1 MANGFESRLIEW
13 LRTATSVRD
22 DRSSE
27 RTSTSAGISL
37 PAWFAPETAERPG
50 HYPFSR
56 GISERG
62 YLDQPWVMGMYS
74 GYATPRET
82 NARFKALLTAGQ
94 TGLSVALDLPTQIGV
109 DSDHP
114 LATGEVGKVGVPL
127 NSVDDM
133 LTLLDGLP
141 LDRIRQI
148 RTTAN
153 GIGPIFLAFVLVA
166 LDELGIDPTAF
177 QLSIQNDP
185 LKEYTARGAWV
196 FPPRPALKFA
206 VDAVE
211 FAASRYP
218 GWQPNWFSGYH
229 IRDSGGTAIH
239 EVAISMANGI
249 AYIEEALGR
258 GLSIEQLAPQM
269 FLFLAGGVDVFE
281 EAAKFRAARRL
292 WARLLHEYYGASP
305 EKCAMRIFCYTLGG
319 ALWAQEPS
327 NNIVRISYQALA
339 AALGGVQTLATSSW
353 DEAHGLPT
361 QESATLAL
369 RTQQIIAFETGTTN
383 VVDPLG
389 GSYYVEA
396 LTDAIEADAM
406 AALADIMERGG
417 AVAGIESGHIAA
429 MLAEA
434 SYKDFQD
441 VEAGRRKVLGVN
453 LFANEDAVPTDGE
466 FAMPANVAEQAVSAL
481 AETRSRRDDRAVAAA
496 LAAVT
501 AAAQAN
507 VNTVPALLD
516 AVRQRASMGEIVDAL
531 AVVWGRYSTNE
542 EGLD

>member
-1 MANGFESRLIEW
+1 MASASDSRLLEW
-13 LRTATSVRD
+13 LRSARPGLQKLPI
-22 DRSSE
+22 E
-27 RTSTSAGISL
+27 RQSTSAGIPL

-82 NARFKALLTAGQ
+82 NARFKALLAAGQ

-114 LATGEVGKVGVPL
+114 LAAGEVGKVGVPL

-133 LTLLDGLP
+133 LALLDGLP
-141 LDRIRQI
+141 LDRIRQM

-153 GIGPIFLAFVLVA
+153 GMGPIFLAFVLVA
-166 LDELGIDPTAF
+166 LEELGIDPAVF

-211 FAASRYP
+211 YAASRYP

-229 IRDSGGTAIH
+229 IRDTGGTAIH
-239 EVAISMANGI
+239 EVAVSMANGI

-258 GLSIEQLAPQM
+258 GLSIDQLAPQM
-269 FLFLAGGVDVFE
+269 FLFLAGGVDIFE

-292 WARLLHEYYGASP
+292 WARLLHEHYGASR

-319 ALWAQEPS
+319 ALQAQEPS

-339 AALGGVQTLATSSW
+339 AALGGAQTLATSSW
-353 DEAHGLPT
+353 DEAHSLPT

-396 LTDAIEADAM
+396 LTDSIEAEAM
-406 AALADIMERGG
+406 VALADIMERGG

-429 MLAEA
+429 MLADA

-441 VEAGRRKVLGVN
+441 VETGRRKVLGVN
-453 LFANEDAVPTDGE
+453 LYASDDAVPVDGE
-466 FAMPANVAEQAVSAL
+466 FIMPANIAEQAIAAL
-481 AETRSRRDDRAVAAA
+481 DKTRTGRDGSAVAAT

-501 AAAQAN
+501 AAARADI
-507 VNTVPALLD
+507 NTVPALLD
-516 AVRQRASMGEIVDAL
+516 AVRARASMGEIVDAL
-531 AVVWGRYSTNE
+531 AIVWGRHGNNE
-542 EGLD
+542 GSRA

>member
-1 MANGFESRLIEW
+1 MPQDL
-13 LRTATSVRD
+13 LT
-22 DRSSE
+22 E
-27 RTSTSAGISL
+27 RKSTSAGIGL
-37 PAWFAPETAERPG
+37 PAFFAPDAAERPG
-50 HYPFSR
+50 QYPFSR
-56 GISERG
+56 GISDRG

-82 NARFKALLTAGQ
+82 NVRFKALLAAGQ

-109 DSDHP
+109 DSDHV
-114 LATGEVGKVGVPL
+114 LALGEVGKVGVPL

-133 LTLLDGLP
+133 LALLDGLP

-166 LDELGIDPTAF
+166 LEELGIDPCVF

-185 LKEYTARGAWV
+185 LKEFTARGAWV
-196 FPPRPALKFA
+196 FPPAPALKFA

-211 FAASRYP
+211 YAASRYP

-229 IRDSGGTAIH
+229 IRDAGGTAIH
-239 EVAISMANGI
+239 EVAVSMANGI

-258 GLSIEQLAPQM
+258 GLTIDQLAPQM

-292 WARLLHEYYGASP
+292 WARLLHEHFGASR

-339 AALGGVQTLATSSW
+339 AALGGAQTLATSSW
-353 DEAHGLPT
+353 DEAHSLPT

-369 RTQQIIAFETGTTN
+369 RTQQIVAFEIGATN

-396 LTDAIEADAM
+396 LTDAIEAEAM
-406 AALADIMERGG
+406 VALADIMERGG
-417 AVAGIESGHIAA
+417 AVACIESGYVEK
-429 MLAEA
+429 MLADA

-453 LFANEDAVPTDGE
+453 MFANESAEPIDGD
-466 FAMPANVAEQAVSAL
+466 FVMPANVAEQAITAL
-481 AETRSRRDDRAVAAA
+481 EATRAGRDEGVLAKA
-496 LAAVT
+496 LESVT
-501 AAAQAN
+501 AAARADAN
-507 VNTVPALLD
+507 TIPAILD
-516 AVRQRASMGEIVDAL
+516 AVRARASTGEIVEAL
-531 AVVWGRYSTNE
+531 ATVWGRHGSK
-542 EGLD
+542 EGSRA

>member
-1 MANGFESRLIEW
+1 MASASDSRLLEW
-13 LRTATSVRD
+13 LRSARPGLQMLPI
-22 DRSSE
+22 E
-27 RTSTSAGISL
+27 RQSTSAGIPL
-37 PAWFAPETAERPG
+37 PAWFAPKTAERPG

-82 NARFKALLTAGQ
+82 NARFKALLAAGQ

-114 LATGEVGKVGVPL
+114 LAAGEVGKVGVPL

-133 LTLLDGLP
+133 LALLDGLP
-141 LDRIRQI
+141 LDSIRQM

-153 GIGPIFLAFVLVA
+153 GMGPIFLAFVLVA
-166 LDELGIDPTAF
+166 LEELGIDPAVF

-211 FAASRYP
+211 YAASRYP

-229 IRDSGGTAIH
+229 IRDTGGTAIH
-239 EVAISMANGI
+239 EVAVSMANGI
-249 AYIEEALGR
+249 AYIEEAMGR

-269 FLFLAGGVDVFE
+269 FLFLAGGVDIFE

-292 WARLLHEYYGASP
+292 WARLLHEHYGASR
-305 EKCAMRIFCYTLGG
+305 EKCGMRIFCYTLGG
-319 ALWAQEPS
+319 ALHAQEPS

-339 AALGGVQTLATSSW
+339 AALGGAQTLATSSW
-353 DEAHGLPT
+353 DEAHSLPT
-361 QESATLAL
+361 QELATLAL

-396 LTDAIEADAM
+396 LTDAIEAEAM

-441 VEAGRRKVLGVN
+441 VETGRRKVLGVN
-453 LFANEDAVPTDGE
+453 LYASDDAVPLDGE
-466 FAMPANVAEQAVSAL
+466 FIMPANIAEQAIAAL
-481 AETRSRRDDRAVAAA
+481 DKTRAGRDGSAVAAT

-501 AAAQAN
+501 AAARADI
-507 VNTVPALLD
+507 NTVPALLD
-516 AVRQRASMGEIVDAL
+516 AVRARASMGEIVDAL
-531 AVVWGRYSTNE
+531 AIVWGRHGLNE
-542 EGLD
+542 ESHA